1 MKTVEKEIE
10 RNGKKYIINIAIFE
24 FQKNKNWIDFVI
36 RDKNKNVIFEV
47 NDLLCEGKPD
57 IDKGINMGLDFLEK
71 AFEST
76 EKDSV

>member
-1 MKTVEKEIE
+1 MKTIEREIE

-24 FQKNKNWIDFVI
+24 FKDKYWLDFVI

-47 NDLLCEGKPD
+47 NDLSCEEKPD
-57 IDKGINMGLDFLEK
+57 IDKGINLALDFLEK
-71 AFEST
+71 GFERT